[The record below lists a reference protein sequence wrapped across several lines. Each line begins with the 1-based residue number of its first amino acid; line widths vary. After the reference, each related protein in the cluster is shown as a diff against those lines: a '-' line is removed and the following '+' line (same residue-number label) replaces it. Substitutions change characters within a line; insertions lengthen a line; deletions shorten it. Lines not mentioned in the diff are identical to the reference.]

1 MPWCDVRRAPC
12 RSCLRADDH
21 RAHEGG
27 THLGCLSTAKVQMVT
42 QNTAKP
48 RHPVLQSRD
57 ESTSLNFTLVRTGC
71 LARCDGRVRLGHHF
85 VSRVR
90 ARISPRIPAKIGTS
104 RSSPCSRHGAHPSV
118 PSCLVSVPWSVH
130 PSASGSAR
138 HVTCRRATATRSA
151 GFAVRVPRIAVRRF
165 WRPSSGRPGAR
176 SRADSENRAK
186 WRVAASP
193 QPRRA
198 DHRCAASCLR
208 RAGKVR
214 LHAGRRP
221 ERSGGG
227 AGGHA
232 RQWTRPTRSP
242 HAGRGSQD
250 GLQRVC
256 DGRHRLRWW
265 MAGQQRARAK
275 VVAHG

>member
-1 MPWCDVRRAPC
+1 
-12 RSCLRADDH
+12 
-21 RAHEGG
+21 
-27 THLGCLSTAKVQMVT
+27 MVT

-57 ESTSLNFTLVRTGC
+57 ESTSLNFTLVVFCAQVASHAATDECGSAIILC
-71 LARCDGRVRLGHHF
+71 SDP
-85 VSRVR
+85 S
-90 ARISPRIPAKIGTS
+90 RISPRIPAKIGTS

-151 GFAVRVPRIAVRRF
+151 GFAVRLPRIAVRRF

>member
-1 MPWCDVRRAPC
+1 
-12 RSCLRADDH
+12 
-21 RAHEGG
+21 
-27 THLGCLSTAKVQMVT
+27 MVT
-42 QNTAKP
+42 QNTAQP

-57 ESTSLNFTLVRTGC
+57 ESTSLNFTLVLLSSSAHRLPRT
-71 LARCDGRVRLGHHF
+71 LRRTSAARPSFCARTH
-85 VSRVR
+85 S
-90 ARISPRIPAKIGTS
+90 RISPRISAKTGTS

-151 GFAVRVPRIAVRRF
+151 GFAVRLPRIAVRRF